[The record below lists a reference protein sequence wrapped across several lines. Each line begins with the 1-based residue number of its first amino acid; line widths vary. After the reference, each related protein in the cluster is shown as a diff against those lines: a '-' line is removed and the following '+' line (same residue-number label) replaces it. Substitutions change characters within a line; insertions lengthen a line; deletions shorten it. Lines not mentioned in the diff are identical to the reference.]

1 MKTLLM
7 RLLKRVSSAQ
17 TDENELAQHPH
28 RIRFWGNDPGH
39 LAFPP
44 LCPNCGAAATASLA
58 YSKVF
63 HQEQAYFARGYVTT
77 VVKVPYCDACIARH
91 RAEVPPPRTLIDLL
105 MHLRAASEPLW
116 MVAFAVSAIAAGCG
130 GILLLPRILPLAV
143 SLLLLSLLLAAV
155 AFGCYRSAQEG
166 HEYLRASPQG
176 GITTA
181 FDFSDG
187 AEMADESARFLCT
200 IRNERFAQEFTK
212 LNFDHIYRRPD
223 GSLGP

>member
-1 MKTLLM
+1 MKTLVM

-17 TDENELAQHPH
+17 TNESELAQHPH

-44 LCPNCGAAATASLA
+44 LCPNCGAAATARLA

-63 HQEQAYFARGYVTT
+63 HQEHAYLAKGYITT

-91 RAEVPPPRTLIDLL
+91 HTEAPPPRTLIDLL
-105 MHLRAASEPLW
+105 MRLRAAAQPLW
-116 MVAFAVSAIAAGCG
+116 VVAFAGSAIAAGYG
-130 GILLLPRILPLAV
+130 GILLLPRIQPLAI

-155 AFGCYRSAQEG
+155 TFGCYRSAQEG
-166 HEYLRASPQG
+166 CEYLHASPQG

-187 AEMADESARFLCT
+187 AEMTDESARFLCT
-200 IRNERFAQEFTK
+200 IRNERFAQEFAN